1 VYPSSSKTGTK
12 DWDKLARDLSAK
24 SKDKGKGKGANNG
37 TEPEYDSDDG
47 GDPVNTFF
55 KKLYKDAD
63 EDTRR
68 AMMKSYIES
77 NGTALSTNWSEV
89 GKAQVETSPPGEF
102 VFLVLPGGAS
112 DLQEC
117 RWNGGQKVG

>member
-1 VYPSSSKTGTK
+1 VYPSSSKTGPK

-24 SKDKGKGKGANNG
+24 SKDKKKGKGKDGGGDAEQREVEEG
-37 TEPEYDSDDG
+37 DMAYDSDDG
-47 GDPVNTFF
+47 GDPVNMFF

-89 GKAQVETSPPGEF
+89 GKAQVETSPPGES
-102 VFLVLPGGAS
+102 VLLCSTGRCAS
-112 DLQEC
+112 
-117 RWNGGQKVG
+117 